1 MSQKQIKNDEG
12 KVNKIH
18 IRVNSNNLKESFQK
32 LSSIFYESISKK
44 NEIIKSLKDNLKEQ
58 YNDYDKKTRELKK
71 KCTDS
76 MKEEKRENL
85 IKYNL
90 MIIEHDEIVEN
101 LNKEHEHRYNCL
113 QKMYDDVLAMRELD
127 QERLIT
133 YKQKYLEIKNHYNE
147 VNYINADMS
156 KQNMGLEKNNNLM
169 KEELTN
175 TSLKHHILQARFDEL
190 SKIHEKTS
198 LLIKSLQN
206 ERTELRVDIEKSN
219 GKMNMLNRDIA
230 TLEEEIK
237 TLSKELGKEKV
248 KSEKMM
254 IKEDSEMNVKG
265 EIIRLEEKIKS
276 LYKELDKEKETKDLM
291 KEESEKKL
299 TKAVSALEEEIKTL
313 SYDVDKEREKRERS
327 DIECEMIKEASDRL
341 KFEAQ
346 KKLIKAVDSKNQW
359 KEEYNKVN
367 KMYKTLKEQI
377 S

>member
-1 MSQKQIKNDEG
+1 MSQKPSKNDEG

-44 NEIIKSLKDNLKEQ
+44 NEIIKSLKDNLKDQ
-58 YNDYDKKTRELKK
+58 YNEYDKKTRELKK
-71 KCTDS
+71 KCADS

-113 QKMYDDVLAMRELD
+113 QKMYDDELAMRELD

-156 KQNMGLEKNNNLM
+156 KKNMDLEKNNNLM
-169 KEELTN
+169 KEELNN
-175 TSLKHHILQARFDEL
+175 TRLKHQILLARFDEL
-190 SKIHEKTS
+190 SQIHEKTS
-198 LLIKSLQN
+198 LLIKSLQD
-206 ERTELRVDIEKSN
+206 ERTKLRVDIEKSN

-237 TLSKELGKEKV
+237 TLSKELATEKV
-248 KSEKMM
+248 KREKMM
-254 IKEDSEMNVKG
+254 IKEDSEVNVKG

-276 LYKELDKEKETKDLM
+276 LYKELDKEKESKDLI

-299 TKAVSALEEEIKTL
+299 TKAVSALEEEIKML
-313 SYDVDKEREKRERS
+313 STNVDKEREKREKS
-327 DIECEMIKEASDRL
+327 VLACDLMKEANDLMKKES
-341 KFEAQ
+341 E
-346 KKLIKAVDSKNQW
+346 KKLMKAEESKNQW
-359 KEEYNKVN
+359 KEQYNKVN
-367 KMYKTLKEQI
+367 IMYKTLKEQI